1 MAMPEGLGPLDAVE
15 GPIGTDRGTPY
26 GSATRE
32 GSEESKLLSEF
43 DYVEEEYFVSGTAHT
58 YGPASSRALAEGEDL
73 YALEPLSTVC
83 ERDVP
88 FKTRVVVVRPRDM
101 HRFSGTVHAI
111 PFHNLGAHV
120 QLERNVTRRGD
131 AWVGVEVCSGTRFGA
146 DETPSGGVPNLHRT
160 DPDRYG
166 SLVVAGGKPEHWP
179 GLTPG
184 ALAHAFETLDFG
196 RGGGAAMTVFR
207 QELYRSYASGP
218 DIYFAVVEALRSGLG
233 GLLRDSEVRRVYTTG
248 ASGASEILRPLVEF
262 HHDRRVSADGRPILD
277 GYFIRVGQVPV
288 NRPDGAVLVVLQ
300 SEAEALTNVESG
312 EPLPDDTDDPRFR
325 YYEIAG
331 TGHRISADP
340 SQTRAHDLA
349 EVLPEGIRGLS
360 QRDEADELEPYD
372 KDNAPIL
379 WAIWDA
385 MYAWVDDGVPMP
397 RAPRITRDRGAPDGI
412 ARDEHANALGGL
424 RTPWV
429 DVPDARYVARIS
441 PGNPLSAGLRRFTDA
456 EMQALYGSPDEYER
470 RVRAAVDAMVGE
482 RFLLPEDVG
491 RFLGKSLYRSRP

>member
-1 MAMPEGLGPLDAVE
+1 MAMREELGRLDSVE
-15 GPIGTDRGTPY
+15 GPIGTERGAPY

-32 GSEESKLLSEF
+32 GSEESRLLSEF
-43 DYVEEEYFVSGTAHT
+43 DLEEEFFVSGTANT
-58 YGPASSRALAEGEDL
+58 YGPASTRPLADDEDL

-83 ERDVP
+83 ERNVP
-88 FKTRVVVVRPRDM
+88 FKTRVVVVRPKGIR
-101 HRFSGTVHAI
+101 RFSGTVQAI
-111 PFHNLGAHV
+111 PFHNLGAAV
-120 QLERNVTRRGD
+120 QLDRYLLRRGD
-131 AWVGVEVCSGTRFGA
+131 AWVGIEVCAGTRFGA
-146 DETPSGGVPNLHRT
+146 DETPRGGIPNLRRT

-166 SLVVAGGKPEHWP
+166 SLVVAGGKSEHWP

-218 DIYFAVVEALRSGLG
+218 DIYYAVVAALRAGDR
-233 GLLRDSEVRRVYTTG
+233 GLLPDGDVRRVYTTG

-262 HHDRRVSADGRPILD
+262 HHDHRTLPDGGPILD

-288 NRPDGAVLVVLQ
+288 HRPAGAVLVLLQ

-340 SQTRAHDLA
+340 PQTRAHDLA

-360 QRDEADELEPYD
+360 QRDESDELEPYD
-372 KDNAPIL
+372 KYNAPIL

-385 MYAWVDDGVPMP
+385 MYTWVDDGVPMP
-397 RAPRITRDRGAPDGI
+397 RAPRITRDPSAPDGI
-412 ARDEHANALGGL
+412 ARDEHGNALGGI

-441 PGNPLSAGLRRFTDA
+441 PGNPLSAGLWRFTDA
-456 EMQALYGSPDEYER
+456 EMEALYGAGDEYDR
-470 RVRAAVDAMVGE
+470 RIRAHADGMVGD
-482 RFLLPEDVG
+482 RFLLTED
-491 RFLGKSLYRSRP
+491 RELFLGHQ

>member
-1 MAMPEGLGPLDAVE
+1 MAMREGHGALGAVE
-15 GPIGTDRGTPY
+15 GPIGTDRGAPY

-32 GSEESKLLSEF
+32 GSEESRLLVEF
-43 DYVEEEYFVSGTAHT
+43 DYVEEEFFVSGTANT
-58 YGPASSRALAEGEDL
+58 YGPASTRPLADGEDL

-83 ERDVP
+83 ERLVP
-88 FKTRVVVVRPRDM
+88 YTTRVVVVRPRDM
-101 HRFSGTVHAI
+101 RRFSGIVQAI
-111 PFHNLGAHV
+111 PFHNLGAAV
-120 QLERNVTRRGD
+120 QLDRYLTRRGD

-166 SLVVAGGKPEHWP
+166 RLVVAGGTPEHWP

-196 RGGGAAMTVFR
+196 RGGGPAMTVFR

-218 DIYFAVVEALRSGLG
+218 DIYFGVVEALRDGHGGG
-233 GLLRDSEVRRVYTTG
+233 GLLPDGDVRRVYTTG
-248 ASGASEILRPLVEF
+248 ASGASEILRPLVEY
-262 HHDRRVSADGRPILD
+262 HHNSCARPDGPILD

-288 NRPDGAVLVVLQ
+288 NRPDGAVLVVVQ

-340 SQTRAHDLA
+340 PQTRAHDLA

-360 QRDEADELEPYD
+360 QRDESVELEPYD
-372 KDNAPIL
+372 KYNAPIL
-379 WAIWDA
+379 WAIWEA
-385 MYAWVDDGVPMP
+385 MYAWVDDDVPMP
-397 RAPRITRDRGAPDGI
+397 RAPRITRDPNAPDGL
-412 ARDEHANALGGL
+412 ARDEHGNARGGI

-441 PGNPLSAGLRRFTDA
+441 PGNPLSAGLRRFSDD
-456 EMQALYGSPDEYER
+456 EMRALYGSRDEYER
-470 RVRAAVDAMVGE
+470 QARLQLDSMVGDG
-482 RFLLPEDVG
+482 FLLAEDRDRFFPG
-491 RFLGKSLYRSRP
+491 R

>member
-1 MAMPEGLGPLDAVE
+1 MTFAVE
-15 GPIGTDRGTPY
+15 GPIATGRSAPY
-26 GSATRE
+26 GSATRK
-32 GSEESKLLSEF
+32 GSEESRLLAEF
-43 DYVEEEYFVSGTAHT
+43 DYVEEEFFVSGTANT
-58 YGPASSRALAEGEDL
+58 YGPASTRALADDEDL

-88 FKTRVVVVRPRDM
+88 FTTRVVVVRPRDLG
-101 HRFSGTVHAI
+101 RCSGTVQAI
-111 PFHNLGAHV
+111 PFHNLGAAV
-120 QLERNVTRRGD
+120 QLDRYLTRRGD
-131 AWVGVEVCSGTRFGA
+131 AWIGVEVCSGTRFGA

-166 SLVVAGGKPEHWP
+166 RLAVDGGKPEHWP

-196 RGGGAAMTVFR
+196 RGGGDAMKVFR

-218 DIYFAVVEALRSGLG
+218 DIYFGVVAALRANGG
-233 GLLRDSEVRRVYTTG
+233 GLLPDDSVRRVYTTG
-248 ASGASEILRPLVEF
+248 ASGASEILRPLVEY
-262 HHDRRVSADGRPILD
+262 HHDRRTELDGRPILD

-340 SQTRAHDLA
+340 PETRAHDLA

-360 QRDEADELEPYD
+360 QRDESAELEPYD
-372 KDNAPIL
+372 KYNAPIL
-379 WAIWDA
+379 WAIWQA
-385 MYAWVDDGVPMP
+385 MYAWIDDGVAMP
-397 RAPRITRDRGAPDGI
+397 RAPRITRGPGAPDGI
-412 ARDEHANALGGL
+412 VRDEHGNALGGI

-441 PGNPLSAGLRRFTDA
+441 PGNPLSAGLRRFTEA
-456 EMQALYGSPDEYER
+456 EMQGLYGSREEYER
-470 RVRAAVDAMVGE
+470 RVRASLDGMVRD
-482 RFLLPEDVG
+482 RFLLPEDEEV
-491 RFLGKSLYRSRP
+491 FLGKSLYRSGP

>member
-1 MAMPEGLGPLDAVE
+1 MGDGLSTLHAVE

-32 GSEESKLLSEF
+32 GSEESRLLTEF
-43 DYVEEEYFVSGTAHT
+43 DYVEEEFFVSGTANT
-58 YGPASSRALAEGEDL
+58 YGPASTRPLADDEDL

-88 FKTRVVVVRPRDM
+88 FTTRVVVVRPRDM
-101 HRFSGTVHAI
+101 RRFSGTVLAI
-111 PFHNLGAHV
+111 PFHNLGANV
-120 QLERNVTRRGD
+120 QLERNLTRRRD

-160 DPDRYG
+160 DPNRYG

-196 RGGGAAMTVFR
+196 RGGGDAMKVFR

-218 DIYFAVVEALRSGLG
+218 DIYFSVVEALRSGRG
-233 GLLRDSEVRRVYTTG
+233 GLLPDGEVRRVYTTG
-248 ASGASEILRPLVEF
+248 ASGASEILRPLVEY
-262 HHDRRVSADGRPILD
+262 HHDHRARADGGPILD

-288 NRPDGAVLVVLQ
+288 NRPDGAVLIVLQ

-312 EPLPDDTDDPRFR
+312 EPLPDDTDEPRFR

-340 SQTRAHDLA
+340 PQTRAHDLA

-360 QRDEADELEPYD
+360 QRDESDELEPYD
-372 KDNAPIL
+372 KYNAPIL
-379 WAIWDA
+379 WAIWDD

-397 RAPRITRDRGAPDGI
+397 RAPRITRDPSAPDGI
-412 ARDEHANALGGL
+412 ARDEHGNALGGI

-441 PGNPLSAGLRRFTDA
+441 PGNPLSAGLRRFTEA
-456 EMQALYGSPDEYER
+456 EMQTLYGPGDEYGQ
-470 RVRAAVDAMVGE
+470 RVRANVEGMVRD

-491 RFLGKSLYRSRP
+491 IFLGTSLYRSGP

>member
-1 MAMPEGLGPLDAVE
+1 MAMREGAGSLETVE
-15 GPIGTDRGTPY
+15 GPIEIDGRAPY
-26 GSATRE
+26 GSATRA
-32 GSEESKLLSEF
+32 GSEESSLLIEF
-43 DYVEEEYFVSGTAHT
+43 DYVEEEFFVSGTANT
-58 YGPASSRALAEGEDL
+58 YGPASSRALDQREDL
-73 YALEPLSTVC
+73 YALEPLSTVH

-101 HRFSGTVHAI
+101 DRFSGTVHAI
-111 PFHNLGAHV
+111 PFHNLGANV

-166 SLVVAGGKPEHWP
+166 TLAVAGGKPEHWP

-196 RGGGAAMTVFR
+196 RGAGDAMTVFR

-218 DIYFAVVEALRSGLG
+218 DIYFGVVEALRRRRG
-233 GLLRDSEVRRVYTTG
+233 GLLADGEVRRVYTTG
-248 ASGASEILRPLVEF
+248 ASGASEILRPLVEY
-262 HHDRRVSADGRPILD
+262 HHDHRPQPDGGPILD

-288 NRPDGAVLVVLQ
+288 NRPAGAVLVVLQ

-325 YYEIAG
+325 YYEVAG

-340 SQTRAHDLA
+340 PASRAHDLA

-360 QRDEADELEPYD
+360 QRDESDELEPYD
-372 KDNAPIL
+372 KYNAPIL

-385 MYAWVDDGVPMP
+385 MYSWVDDRTPMP
-397 RAPRITRDRGAPDGI
+397 RAPRITRDATAPDGL
-412 ARDEHANALGGL
+412 ARDEHGNALGGI

-456 EMQALYGSPDEYER
+456 EMHALYGSRDEYER
-470 RVRAAVDAMVGE
+470 RVRARLEGMVGD
-482 RFLLPEDVG
+482 RFLLAEDRDLFTG
-491 RFLGKSLYRSRP
+491 AR